1 MVAIPRDF
9 VVRAAAGGFT
19 RNLRPTLSECTRER
33 MQPATAAAT
42 ACRLVRGAVPF
53 GQSQRPRQMVLDLRQ
68 RLTGKFF
75 EIGVIAV
82 LDLILEER
90 RVALLIIDLAVHIV
104 AVEGEAAVGLERG
117 NHRNISAM

>member
-1 MVAIPRDF
+1 MVAILRDF
-9 VVRAAAGGFT
+9 VIRVAAGDFVWNF
-19 RNLRPTLSECTRER
+19 RSTLSECTRER

-53 GQSQRPRQMVLDLRQ
+53 GQSQCPCQMVLDLRQ
-68 RLTGKFF
+68 RLTGKFL
-75 EIGVIAV
+75 EIGVVAV

-104 AVEGEAAVGLERG
+104 AVEGYAAVGLERG
-117 NHRNISAM
+117 KQ